1 MCLIPSYTEIEKK
14 NQIVKVLNLIK
25 SPINTEAERQHLLYN
40 LAFMNNMVVKGYM
53 KERTDM
59 DERIY
64 NVKDLA
70 LDYIIKQMPERCF
83 LSYDNRR
90 YVIYVCVNSRQYSFH
105 TRNNHGLEFNFNRD
119 AREPRWDNIVNGW
132 ELSDAEYKQ
141 AVENRKNTIAAKR
154 AQADAEEKEWQ
165 RTIQLRVIKQINQLK
180 INRQR
185 VEEFKRVMEERITP
199 AQRRTKTYK
208 TYLNDKYNL
217 YWKDCWKLCGE
228 KWGFGCYPPEI
239 FFSAWRCGFN
249 FHDKAAERYAEEY
262 YQRIKNFINF

>member
-53 KERTDM
+53 KDRTDM

-119 AREPRWDNIVNGW
+119 AREPRWDGIVGGW

-141 AVENRKNTIAAKR
+141 QVENRKSTRAAER
-154 AQADAEEKEWQ
+154 AQAIAERKEWERNIQKAVIRQIHQLQ
-165 RTIQLRVIKQINQLK
+165 R
-180 INRQR
+180 NRER
-185 VEEFKRVMEERITP
+185 VEEFKRVMEEKITP

-208 TYLNDKYNL
+208 EYQRCNF
-217 YWKDCWKLCGE
+217 YWERCWELWGE
-228 KWGFGCYPPEI
+228 KWGFGSYPPET
-239 FFSAWRCGFN
+239 FFYAWKCTGGFSDKEVESYAKSFYEKVKSHYN
-249 FHDKAAERYAEEY
+249 F
-262 YQRIKNFINF
+262 